1 MQMSTGKAHMGAAE
15 GIPGPSQM
23 RSHQSRR
30 YQQAAPST
38 RKSQWGCVCGGGGE
52 DKEGLG
58 KQQLYANFP
67 TDILWVFAIRNN
79 SITTYVKGL

>member
-1 MQMSTGKAHMGAAE
+1 MG
-15 GIPGPSQM
+15 GV
-23 RSHQSRR
+23 
-30 YQQAAPST
+30 
-38 RKSQWGCVCGGGGE
+38 CVCVCVCGE

>member
-1 MQMSTGKAHMGAAE
+1 MGAAE

-38 RKSQWGCVCGGGGE
+38 RKSQWGVCVCVCVCGE